1 MLAGTDRN
9 IDVLK
14 HWFKQMRKLGSEQPM
29 LGWVLDEAD
38 AYRQIA
44 VDPRHRKHSG
54 IAMKSP
60 RTGEV
65 GEAKFFIMIGHLFGV
80 VSAVCS

>member
-1 MLAGTDRN
+1 
-9 IDVLK
+9 
-14 HWFKQMRKLGSEQPM
+14 MRKLRTEQPI

-44 VDPRHRKHSG
+44 VAPQRRKHSG

-65 GEAKFFIMIGHLFGV
+65 SF
-80 VSAVCS
+80 SS